1 MAAVDAAEVF
11 DLDVVRI
18 PQSSAGEGVKV
29 PSVYLEDILLAEI
42 GGIRDGIIEE
52 EDLMDELERAN
63 VSRKIE

>member
-18 PQSSAGEGVKV
+18 PQSSAGEDVKV

-42 GGIRDGIIEE
+42 GGLRDGIIEE
-52 EDLMDELERAN
+52 EDLIDELERAN
-63 VSRKIE
+63 VSKKIE

>member
-11 DLDVVRI
+11 ELEVVRI
-18 PQSSAGEGVKV
+18 PQSRAGEEVKV

-42 GGIRDGIIEE
+42 GGLRDGIIEE

-63 VSRKIE
+63 VCRKIE